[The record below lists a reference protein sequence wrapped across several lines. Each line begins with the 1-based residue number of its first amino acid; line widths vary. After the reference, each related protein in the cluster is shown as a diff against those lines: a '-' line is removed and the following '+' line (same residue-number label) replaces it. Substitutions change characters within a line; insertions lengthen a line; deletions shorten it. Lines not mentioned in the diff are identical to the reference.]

1 MSDDTQL
8 SVTAIVEIIDRSFR
22 YDTAVE
28 ELRRM
33 LNQRA
38 TGSLVTFGLADRRRL
53 HSIYRR
59 RFERVGFS
67 GDSILGSDRLVDDLA
82 SVDDDYLGMAMIE
95 GQGLSAIIWLSQ
107 DMSRLVGCVAGL
119 VSKITDLE

>member
-1 MSDDTQL
+1 M
-8 SVTAIVEIIDRSFR
+8 F
-22 YDTAVE
+22 AVE

-82 SVDDDYLGMAMIE
+82 SVDDDYFGMAMIE